1 MGQEPLSQDYVRNL
15 LKRVKLS
22 LNDDDFAE
30 TLDAFPDFLNRVHRL
45 DQIDVNNVEPFFI
58 RPRTQG
64 L

>member
-1 MGQEPLSQDYVRNL
+1 MRQEPPSQNYVRNL
-15 LKRVKLS
+15 LERANLS

-30 TLDAFPDFLNRVHRL
+30 ILDAFPDFLNRVQRL
-45 DQIDVNNVEPFFI
+45 EQINVVNVEPFFI